1 MIRHGYFGD
10 WYRISE
16 LKEENAR
23 LTAEIAE
30 LKAEIA
36 KIRKER
42 ETK

>member
-1 MIRHGYFGD
+1 MIRREYFGS

-36 KIRKER
+36 ELRKER